1 MYYIYEKHCNALVVS
16 LLEAFFQWAW
26 RGVKDD
32 IRAIQEV
39 YIALHIIF
47 DNIFVKWEEIG

>member
-1 MYYIYEKHCNALVVS
+1 MG
-16 LLEAFFQWAW
+16 LE
-26 RGVKDD
+26 GVMDD
-32 IRAIQEV
+32 ILEIQEG